1 MLDCGQISKKL
12 QFGGPVLIRRR
23 HLLWRE
29 WQKYNAYYRG
39 ALVWGPPVVRVNT
52 VCRLNF
58 MCFDDKQLR
67 TYRTLHGQVFFGKSS
82 VSTRTTGREILL
94 WVVLYAVRNRC
105 ITQESQIWYDSGGGI
120 KDYTLKIKTYDFQ
133 QIHRLHC
140 YSFEKQFSLV
150 NMVF

>member
-1 MLDCGQISKKL
+1 MEV
-12 QFGGPVLIRRR
+12 QFLLEGGICFDVSDKSTTLIIGER
-23 HLLWRE
+23 LF
-29 WQKYNAYYRG
+29 G
-39 ALVWGPPVVRVNT
+39 DPPVVRVNT

-82 VSTRTTGREILL
+82 VSTRTTGREIQL

-120 KDYTLKIKTYDFQ
+120 KDYTLKLKTYDFQ